1 MISYAPFYRT
11 LLEKGVTEYH
21 LIYKQGFSANILHRM
36 KHGKTITLKTLDTLC
51 FILNCSVSEIIYFIR
66 FEKNGFGATLLCL
79 FLYFSRD
86 SITESSLPA

>member
-36 KHGKTITLKTLDTLC
+36 KDGKTITLKTLDTLC
-51 FILNCSVSEIIYFIR
+51 FILNCSVSDIIEYIPD
-66 FEKNGFGATLLCL
+66 E
-79 FLYFSRD
+79 
-86 SITESSLPA
+86 

>member
-1 MISYAPFYRT
+1 MISYAPFYWT

-51 FILNCSVSEIIYFIR
+51 FILNCSVSDIIEYIPD
-66 FEKNGFGATLLCL
+66 E
-79 FLYFSRD
+79 
-86 SITESSLPA
+86 

>member
-51 FILNCSVSEIIYFIR
+51 FILNCSVSDIIEYIPD
-66 FEKNGFGATLLCL
+66 GFGALLRSL
-79 FLYFSRD
+79 FLYFNRN